1 VIGGVRATP
10 LVADGVV
17 YIGTDQFKVYALDA
31 TNGRS
36 KWQGPYAARDGDS
49 FLSTPALSGSVLVIA
64 PNLATGDPIRLY
76 GLNKDTGAMLWRFPA
91 AAK

>member
-1 VIGGVRATP
+1 M
-10 LVADGVV
+10 DGVV

-36 KWQGPYAARDGDS
+36 KWQAPYAARDGDS